1 MKIRELAT
9 GLQFPEGPVA
19 MDDGSVLLVEIARGT
34 LTRVTA
40 DGRVQVVAD
49 LGAGPNGAA
58 IGPDGAVY
66 ICNNGGFEWTRDP
79 GNCLRPIGQAHD
91 YSGGRIERVNLNT
104 GKFER
109 LYEQVDG
116 IGLRG
121 PNDLVFDAHG
131 GFYFTDLG
139 KVRHHEMD
147 RGGLFYAQPNG
158 SSIHAVSRPAMT
170 PNGIALSPDGQ
181 TLYYAETEGARV
193 WAFDITAPGQ
203 VRKDPWPSPQ
213 GARMVTASP
222 GGHYQRFDSMAVDA
236 QGNICVATLLHGGI
250 SIVSPDGQ
258 TVQHIP
264 LPDLYTTNICFG
276 GPGHRTA
283 YITLSGTGRL
293 IAVDDW
299 PVAGLGLNFNA

>member
-66 ICNNGGFEWTRDP
+66 VCNNGGFEWTRDP

-158 SSIHAVSRPAMT
+158 SGVHAVSRPVMT
-170 PNGIALSPDGQ
+170 PNGIALSPDG
-181 TLYYAETEGARV
+181 L
-193 WAFDITAPGQ
+193 
-203 VRKDPWPSPQ
+203 
-213 GARMVTASP
+213 
-222 GGHYQRFDSMAVDA
+222 MAVPASMIDEKQRAHVGVLRAQLHREEQVDLLGDFLYLVDA
-236 QGNICVATLLHGGI
+236 DAGQLLAVVAGRESRADLEAAAADQLAIGDATPRLAGAHAAARHAELVDIAPRGDAG
-250 SIVSPDGQ
+250 SSAA
-258 TVQHIP
+258 IP
-264 LPDLYTTNICFG
+264 LGD
-276 GPGHRTA
+276 
-283 YITLSGTGRL
+283 
-293 IAVDDW
+293 
-299 PVAGLGLNFNA
+299 

>member
-9 GLQFPEGPVA
+9 GLLFPEGPVA

-104 GKFER
+104 GRCER
-109 LYEQVDG
+109 LFDAVDG

-121 PNDLVFDAHG
+121 PNDLVFDVHG
-131 GFYFTDLG
+131 G
-139 KVRHHEMD
+139 RR
-147 RGGLFYAQPNG
+147 RGQHLCGHPVARWHFGGQPRWSAGAACAVARPDDHQHLLWRTRSSNGLH
-158 SSIHAVSRPAMT
+158 HAV
-170 PNGIALSPDGQ
+170 
-181 TLYYAETEGARV
+181 
-193 WAFDITAPGQ
+193 
-203 VRKDPWPSPQ
+203 
-213 GARMVTASP
+213 
-222 GGHYQRFDSMAVDA
+222 
-236 QGNICVATLLHGGI
+236 
-250 SIVSPDGQ
+250 
-258 TVQHIP
+258 
-264 LPDLYTTNICFG
+264 
-276 GPGHRTA
+276 GHRA
-283 YITLSGTGRL
+283 ADCRG
-293 IAVDDW
+293 
-299 PVAGLGLNFNA
+299 